1 MQLLGEYHWLSCI
14 YPSEAFQVV
23 AKIMERE
30 FFKFHGNSLN
40 KESKIFDKV
49 TDRIISKI
57 NENLFSRPVIH
68 CLVRTRIY
76 IRLRNMNLKIKEQNI
91 LKREKNT
98 KLKHICN
105 KIAFN

>member
-1 MQLLGEYHWLSCI
+1 MKE
-14 YPSEAFQVV
+14 
-23 AKIMERE
+23 E

-49 TDRIISKI
+49 TDRIIPKI
-57 NENLFSRPVIH
+57 NENLFPRPVIH
-68 CLVRTRIY
+68 CLVRTRTY
-76 IRLRNMNLKIKEQNI
+76 IRLRNMNLKIKEQNF
-91 LKREKNT
+91 LKGEKNKRKNT